1 MSSLTPSA
9 TSAVAAASS
18 SAANKTLSAG
28 SNLKIVGIILAIT
41 SGLLI
46 GSSFVFKKKGLL
58 RSQAGGELGEGVAY
72 LKSPLWWL
80 GMSMMILGE
89 ICNFAAYAF
98 VEAIVVTPL
107 GALSVVVCA
116 ILSSIFLN
124 EKLSFFGWLG
134 CALCILGSVI
144 IALNGPKEE
153 TVGQIKEFQKLFL
166 APGFLAFISV
176 LIVTSLVIVFYFA
189 PKYGKKSMLW
199 YIAVCSMI
207 GGISVSVTTGLGAAI
222 VQTAM
227 GDNQFKHWFMYFLF
241 GFVVITLLVEVYYL
255 NVALA
260 LFNTAMVTPTYYVVF
275 TFFSMVTTIVLFQG
289 LEASPTQIITLV
301 MGFLVICL
309 GITILQMSKVDPEK
323 LSNKLDRRSTML
335 LRAAS
340 VHTDHMDEKG
350 GMSAY
355 EDPGMD
361 ALRGSFGTV
370 GSIIRARTVKRMS
383 QRMSHQSGGSHL
395 RMRPPGAAA
404 PYDATTSWMSSAG
417 LGPGDSLNRRHGES
431 MIGGM
436 QRHQLYDAPVPR
448 DDASSIRAG
457 SVYSQNQTQS
467 QLMSKKPT
475 IKFDSQEI
483 VHSYSRPGQPQSPA
497 THEHR
502 QAIHGSMIVHD
513 GYPPLP
519 PLPPHSTPDPSPR
532 ASAVPEA
539 SSTTAGEGVLF
550 EMDSPEIPRG
560 TAGMKLP
567 LLGGDK
573 DLDDN
578 QTLLMPP
585 LLRNEHT
592 VHSAPPTMYRVV
604 PRPGAVG
611 MAHQQ
616 HQLPTR
622 KDSRDIF
629 DQERLSTVAT
639 RGTLLSFP
647 SVTDSSPSDWEDDF
661 SRADAPSETSR
672 PGGLAG
678 KAKEDKARDRSKE
691 KGSRTPKRYP
701 KGLDD
706 DDLEESQRLWQKAT
720 SAENSLE
727 NSEEGT
733 ILPPPEGS
741 IRLVQPR
748 KNMI

>member
-1 MSSLTPSA
+1 
-9 TSAVAAASS
+9 
-18 SAANKTLSAG
+18 
-28 SNLKIVGIILAIT
+28 
-41 SGLLI
+41 
-46 GSSFVFKKKGLL
+46 
-58 RSQAGGELGEGVAY
+58 
-72 LKSPLWWL
+72 
-80 GMSMMILGE
+80 
-89 ICNFAAYAF
+89 
-98 VEAIVVTPL
+98 
-107 GALSVVVCA
+107 
-116 ILSSIFLN
+116 
-124 EKLSFFGWLG
+124 
-134 CALCILGSVI
+134 
-144 IALNGPKEE
+144 
-153 TVGQIKEFQKLFL
+153 
-166 APGFLAFISV
+166 
-176 LIVTSLVIVFYFA
+176 
-189 PKYGKKSMLW
+189 
-199 YIAVCSMI
+199 
-207 GGISVSVTTGLGAAI
+207 
-222 VQTAM
+222 
-227 GDNQFKHWFMYFLF
+227 
-241 GFVVITLLVEVYYL
+241 
-255 NVALA
+255 
-260 LFNTAMVTPTYYVVF
+260 
-275 TFFSMVTTIVLFQG
+275 
-289 LEASPTQIITLV
+289 

-323 LSNKLDRRSTML
+323 LSTKLDRRSTML

-340 VHTDHMDEKG
+340 VHTDGMDEKG

-383 QRMSHQSGGSHL
+383 QRMSHLSAGSHL

-404 PYDATTSWMSSAG
+404 PYDATASWMSSAG
-417 LGPGDSLNRRHGES
+417 LGGPGDSLNRRHGES
-431 MIGGM
+431 MVGGM

-457 SVYSQNQTQS
+457 SVYSQNQS
-467 QLMSKKPT
+467 QLMNKKPT

-519 PLPPHSTPDPSPR
+519 PLPSHSTPESSLRQSDMPQVGS
-532 ASAVPEA
+532 SAD
-539 SSTTAGEGVLF
+539 EGMLL

-560 TAGMKLP
+560 AAGMKLP
-567 LLGGDK
+567 LLGGDR
-573 DLDDN
+573 DLDN
-578 QTLLMPP
+578 QTLVMPP
-585 LLRNEHT
+585 LLRTEHA

-611 MAHQQ
+611 MAQPQ

-629 DQERLSTVAT
+629 DQERLSTAGT

-647 SVTDSSPSDWEDDF
+647 SVTDSSPSEWEDDL
-661 SRADAPSETSR
+661 SRSAGRSEASR
-672 PGGLAG
+672 PGGLAAR
-678 KAKEDKARDRSKE
+678 AKEDKSRDRSKE

-706 DDLEESQRLWQKAT
+706 EDLEESERLWQKAT
-720 SAENSLE
+720 SVENSLE
-727 NSEEGT
+727 GSEEGST
-733 ILPPPEGS
+733 LAPPEGS

-748 KNMI
+748 RNVI